1 MQTSVYH
8 YIVDLDERGIYKAHV
23 EHSETGQTV
32 FELSNEDEDGNT
44 SDLWIIEDGFMR
56 HTEDMRG
63 LERYLR
69 GHKIIGQFDEII
81 YKG

>member
-1 MQTSVYH
+1 MNIYH

-32 FELSNEDEDGNT
+32 FEFSNEDEDGNT
-44 SDLWIIEDGFMR
+44 SDLWIVEDGFMKNTR
-56 HTEDMRG
+56 DMQG
-63 LERYLR
+63 LWEYLLDLQIL
-69 GHKIIGQFDEII
+69 GFKDKII